1 MPSTVEAVF
10 EVSSTLGGTL
20 RIHSGRGEAA
30 AGPTHSGEGALVN
43 DGAPLKSSQIFF
55 QCNLVIIN
63 FVKTFD
69 KFLMTSLFSGT
80 AQLGLLKEYSDSSER
95 KG

>member
-1 MPSTVEAVF
+1 MPSTVEVVF
-10 EVSSTLGGTL
+10 EASSTQGGTL
-20 RIHSGRGEAA
+20 QIHSGRGE
-30 AGPTHSGEGALVN
+30 GPTHSGEGALVN

-63 FVKTFD
+63 FVQPFD

-80 AQLGLLKEYSDSSER
+80 AQLGLLNKYSDSSER